1 MTKTRVSIFP
11 PITAFLKRTMSLGE
25 AINFGA
31 CGIDTDT
38 TCRRIGGYRLPD
50 FQRPLVWTEEQDI
63 LLIES
68 IWDGMDIGSYAVVE
82 DLTNPKNDGLLL
94 DGQQRLNALFRYQNN
109 EFPVRG
115 YLWAELTDTDRREFK
130 RSTFP
135 RVTLRSPSEETMKT
149 YYNRMNFSGVRHT
162 MDQQA

>member
-1 MTKTRVSIFP
+1 MTETRVSIFP

-25 AINFGA
+25 AINFSA
-31 CGIDTDT
+31 CGIGSDT
-38 TCRRIGGYRLPD
+38 TCRRMGGYRLPD
-50 FQRPLVWTEEQDI
+50 FQRPLVWTEDQNI

-68 IWDGMDIGSYAVVE
+68 IWDGMDIGSYAIVE

-94 DGQQRLNALFRYQNN
+94 DGQQRLNALFRYHNN

-115 YLWAELTDTDRREFK
+115 YLWSELTDTDRREFK

-135 RVTLRSPSEETMKT
+135 RVTLRSPSEETMRT